1 VPSFAITARR
11 PVDPRAPRVA
21 AVLTSAVLAV
31 ALVTG
36 SVWLLLGQAVVFA
49 LGAAHLSPYAVVFR
63 RLVRPHLGPPADLE
77 DPRPLRFAQV
87 VGLLFTTAALLGALA
102 GLPVLAVGATAAAL
116 AAAFLNAAFGICLG
130 CEAYLLLQ
138 RVRVSRSAPD
148 TRTLETTP
156 TPFRSEVSA

>member
-21 AVLTSAVLAV
+21 AALTSAVLAV

-36 SVWLLLGQAVVFA
+36 SVWLLLAQAVVFA
-49 LGAAHLSPYAVVFR
+49 LGAAHLSPYALVFR

-87 VGLLFTTAALLGALA
+87 VGLLFTTTALLGALA

-156 TPFRSEVSA
+156 TSFRSEVSA